1 MRGTLYRDP
10 DNGRLAG
17 VCAGLANHFGMETW
31 LVRILTVSAFLLGF
45 GFFVVVAYIA
55 AVLILDKKPAQE
67 HETVEPAQA
76 APAHQVKQKP
86 WQSGKSASQLI
97 RDLNGEFT
105 QMEDKI
111 TQMEAYVTS
120 SAFNVDQAFKK
131 L

>member
-1 MRGTLYRDP
+1 MKGTLYRDP
-10 DNGRLAG
+10 DNGRIAG

-55 AVLILDKKPAQE
+55 AVLILDKKPPEASAEPTHSQQE
-67 HETVEPAQA
+67 
-76 APAHQVKQKP
+76 HQVKQKP

-97 RDLNGEFT
+97 GDLDREFM
-105 QMEDKI
+105 QMEEKV
-111 TQMEAYVTS
+111 THMEAYVTS

>member
-1 MRGTLYRDP
+1 MSNTLYRDP
-10 DNGRLAG
+10 ENGRIAG

-55 AVLILDKKPAQE
+55 AVLILDKKPLEVRQEPSAAQQE
-67 HETVEPAQA
+67 
-76 APAHQVKQKP
+76 HQVKQKP

-97 RDLNGEFT
+97 ADLDREFS
-105 QMEDKI
+105 QMEDKV
-111 TQMEAYVTS
+111 THMEAYVTS
-120 SAFNVDQAFKK
+120 STFNVDQAFKQ

>member
-1 MRGTLYRDP
+1 MSGTLYRDP
-10 DNGRLAG
+10 ENGRIAG

-55 AVLILDKKPAQE
+55 AVLILDKKPPEVNAEPSAAQ
-67 HETVEPAQA
+67 HE
-76 APAHQVKQKP
+76 HQVKQKP

-97 RDLNGEFT
+97 ADLDREFS
-105 QMEDKI
+105 QMEDKV
-111 TQMEAYVTS
+111 THMEAYVTS
-120 SAFNVDQAFKK
+120 STFNVDQAFKK

>member
-1 MRGTLYRDP
+1 MSNTLYRDP
-10 DNGRLAG
+10 ENGRIAG

-55 AVLILDKKPAQE
+55 AVLILDKKPSEVSQEPSAAQ
-67 HETVEPAQA
+67 QD
-76 APAHQVKQKP
+76 HQVKQKP

-97 RDLNGEFT
+97 ADLDREFSH
-105 QMEDKI
+105 MEDKV
-111 TQMEAYVTS
+111 THMEAYVTS
-120 SAFNVDQAFKK
+120 STFNVDQAFKK

>member
-1 MRGTLYRDP
+1 MSNTLYRDP
-10 DNGRLAG
+10 ENGRIAG

-55 AVLILDKKPAQE
+55 AVLILDKKPPEVRQEPSAAQQE
-67 HETVEPAQA
+67 
-76 APAHQVKQKP
+76 HQVKQKP

-97 RDLNGEFT
+97 ADLDREFS
-105 QMEDKI
+105 QMEDKV
-111 TQMEAYVTS
+111 THMEAYVTS
-120 SAFNVDQAFKK
+120 STFNVDQAFKQ